1 MTTPRSGPGQGQS
14 DQISGQNLQP
24 NPDEVNNFH
33 RYSDVDVSPESQ
45 HHTLGMDPNQTSQGD
60 HTHDGKNSKTL
71 YAGTI
76 TGSRGG
82 NVALASLLSAL
93 NAKGI
98 IIDSTVI

>member
-1 MTTPRSGPGQGQS
+1 MTTPRTGSAQGQ
-14 DQISGQNLQP
+14 DEENSGKNLQP
-24 NPDEVNNFH
+24 NPDEVNDFH

-45 HHTLGMDPNQTSQGD
+45 HHTLGMDPNQASQGD
-60 HTHDGKNSKTL
+60 HTHNGRDSKAL

-82 NVALASLLSAL
+82 NVALTNLL
-93 NAKGI
+93 NALASKGI